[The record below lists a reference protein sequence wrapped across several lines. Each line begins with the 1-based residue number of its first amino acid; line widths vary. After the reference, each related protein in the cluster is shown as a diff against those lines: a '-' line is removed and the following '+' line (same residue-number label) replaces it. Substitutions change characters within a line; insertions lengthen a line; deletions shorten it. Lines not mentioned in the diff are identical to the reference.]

1 MMLAKMCYYLL
12 ATFREEV
19 VFSSEDHWKFQNQLI
34 KMQRQQ
40 NAAENKA
47 KLTTILTNAL
57 PDMQ

>member
-1 MMLAKMCYYLL
+1 MCYYLL